1 MSTTGYVHLTA
12 SFVVQN
18 STASE
23 CMRTQ
28 ELAMD
33 VDEDEGQDT
42 DDDDD
47 FVTAGLYPVSS
58 SVVFTHFD
66 RQ

>member
-1 MSTTGYVHLTA
+1 
-12 SFVVQN
+12 
-18 STASE
+18 
-23 CMRTQ
+23 
-28 ELAMD
+28 MD

-47 FVTAGLYPVSS
+47 FFTAGLYPVSS